1 MPHQGNGNRV
11 SVKPRP
17 FRSSALPTRP
27 PRPVVTQL
35 AEGLTLMP
43 SHRDTALRG
52 RRARSVLKDL
62 MALTLPI
69 PAPSI
74 ASMKID
80 NCKKQKKKKEH
91 FRTRE
96 RRGWERGRE
105 RERGREGGGRE
116 GGRGKGREG
125 GGERERQR
133 ESE

>member
-1 MPHQGNGNRV
+1 
-11 SVKPRP
+11 
-17 FRSSALPTRP
+17 
-27 PRPVVTQL
+27 
-35 AEGLTLMP
+35 MP

-80 NCKKQKKKKEH
+80 NCKKQRKEH

-96 RRGWERGRE
+96 RGGERGRE
-105 RERGREGGGRE
+105 REGGKAEAGREGEGKGGRE
-116 GGRGKGREG
+116 G
-125 GGERERQR
+125 ERQR
-133 ESE
+133 HRDRERKRKRE

>member
-1 MPHQGNGNRV
+1 
-11 SVKPRP
+11 
-17 FRSSALPTRP
+17 
-27 PRPVVTQL
+27 
-35 AEGLTLMP
+35 MP

-80 NCKKQKKKKEH
+80 NCKKQTKPKN

-96 RRGWERGRE
+96 RRGARKRQ
-105 RERGREGGGRE
+105 RGREGGGRE
-116 GGRGKGREG
+116 GGREGEGKGGR
-125 GGERERQR
+125 ERETHTERV
-133 ESE
+133 SERTETERVSVCTYMCKCGF